1 VILTPSGITQ
11 TSSPISTGFDAC
23 VVILCGI
30 LKISVISNIGLTLY
44 IWVQTPPLVTKRVVM
59 KVVTV
64 HVMHGTTTS
73 GEYISPDYYYPKE
86 WGRNNCGKKLSDKN
100 PA

>member
-1 VILTPSGITQ
+1 
-11 TSSPISTGFDAC
+11 
-23 VVILCGI
+23 
-30 LKISVISNIGLTLY
+30 
-44 IWVQTPPLVTKRVVM
+44 M